1 MLLASASICW
11 TALPAMAQNDDS
23 QGDKDEVAV
32 LDTITVS
39 ARKRDEALNDV
50 PTAATVIGGDSIDD
64 RGGLTTALELLSGQP
79 GVRFLDTSTPLT
91 GEIALRGSPTSRG
104 TTGDP
109 SVGLFRDGAYI
120 AGGAL
125 SGRNFSRID
134 LFVWPAI

>member
-1 MLLASASICW
+1 MRFYAMLLASASICW

-64 RGGLTTALELLSGQP
+64 RGGLTTAAGRGAAGAAELRMPALCLTHLSSLEQP
-79 GVRFLDTSTPLT
+79 MLRQSAARVRKAHAGTIFRK
-91 GEIALRGSPTSRG
+91 ISRFFAEN
-104 TTGDP
+104 
-109 SVGLFRDGAYI
+109 S
-120 AGGAL
+120 
-125 SGRNFSRID
+125 
-134 LFVWPAI
+134 